1 MRCLPQCVQLDWISA
16 MLVGVQQQNHTMIW
30 LFLAAGF
37 RIPVLL
43 SSLQWNALWHLFG
56 AGVGLF
62 AGKKM
67 CFKVSTQACLN
78 TGLDELTLD
87 NF

>member
-1 MRCLPQCVQLDWISA
+1 

-37 RIPVLL
+37 GIPVLL
-43 SSLQWNALWHLFG
+43 SSLQWNAMWHLFG

-62 AGKKM
+62 AGKKKI
-67 CFKVSTQACLN
+67 CFKVSTLACLN
-78 TGLDELTLD
+78 NGVDELRLL
-87 NF
+87 